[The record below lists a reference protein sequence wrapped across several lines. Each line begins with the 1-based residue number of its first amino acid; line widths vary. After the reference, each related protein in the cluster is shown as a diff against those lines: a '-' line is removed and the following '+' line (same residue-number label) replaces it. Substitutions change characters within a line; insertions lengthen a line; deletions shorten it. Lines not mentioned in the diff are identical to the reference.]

1 MDKKNSWARCGAEN
15 KILIIIQVIVTLIQ
29 LRNIFYLASIL
40 SFLDLNV
47 TKTASSITQFS
58 FSIFILSLISLLSL
72 LNVFC
77 LHFCTY
83 IFIIQGK
90 YESKFLWLQNL
101 FTFIRPQVFFY
112 IIIELLIGFFFLWS
126 PEGNSRREVR
136 REPLINLILYN
147 PPLSPFSLSLFL
159 SLSIIPIPIYSLSLR
174 SAEQTLYVCTFWGYF
189 QIKSAVSKAGR
200 RSPFQFTKW
209 VLGTSDY

>member
-1 MDKKNSWARCGAEN
+1 MSA
-15 KILIIIQVIVTLIQ
+15 
-29 LRNIFYLASIL
+29 
-40 SFLDLNV
+40 
-47 TKTASSITQFS
+47 
-58 FSIFILSLISLLSL
+58 LLY
-72 LNVFC
+72 
-77 LHFCTY
+77 LHFYYTRE
-83 IFIIQGK
+83 IRVKVPLITKFI
-90 YESKFLWLQNL
+90 Y
-101 FTFIRPQVFFY
+101 FY
-112 IIIELLIGFFFLWS
+112 KTTSFFLWS

>member
-1 MDKKNSWARCGAEN
+1 
-15 KILIIIQVIVTLIQ
+15 
-29 LRNIFYLASIL
+29 L
-40 SFLDLNV
+40 S
-47 TKTASSITQFS
+47 A
-58 FSIFILSLISLLSL
+58 LLY
-72 LNVFC
+72 
-77 LHFCTY
+77 LHFYYTRE
-83 IFIIQGK
+83 IRVKVPLITKFIYFYK
-90 YESKFLWLQNL
+90 TTSFFLYYHWIINWL
-101 FTFIRPQVFFY
+101 
-112 IIIELLIGFFFLWS
+112 FFLWS

-136 REPLINLILYN
+136 REPPINLILYN